1 MRSTNSAL
9 RIDNTCATPG
19 CRAPRDRWLT
29 LQLLIALPLLAAA
42 MKLLGFRR
50 SYSTLRWASAG
61 RVQRAARRPGA
72 GSTARGAES
81 SVRSTDGQRGPHHI
95 AAVVVHVNRHVL
107 PYQSKCL
114 LESTALWYLLR
125 RRGYSAE
132 LLLGA
137 RTLLGPFEAHA
148 WVELDGEALNDTAN
162 VRDIYEP
169 FNLARASQQV
179 ATAKP
184 ESP

>member
-1 MRSTNSAL
+1 MSSTTSAL
-9 RIDNTCATPG
+9 RIDNTCAAPG
-19 CRAPRDRWLT
+19 CNAPRDRWLT
-29 LQLLIALPLLAAA
+29 LQLLIALPLLTAA
-42 MKLLGFRR
+42 MKLFGFRR

-61 RVQRAARRPGA
+61 PVQRASRRRDTE
-72 GSTARGAES
+72 STAHSIDEQPVPR
-81 SVRSTDGQRGPHHI
+81 HM
-95 AAVVVHVNRHVL
+95 AAVVVHVNRHLL

-125 RRGYSAE
+125 RRGYPAE

-148 WVELDGEALNDTAN
+148 WVELEGKALNDAAN

-169 FNLARASQQV
+169 FALARASQQI

-184 ESP
+184 ESR

>member
-1 MRSTNSAL
+1 MRSTNSTL
-9 RIDNTCATPG
+9 RIDNTCAAPG
-19 CRAPRDRWLT
+19 CRAPLDRWLT
-29 LQLLIALPLLAAA
+29 LQLLVALPLLAAA
-42 MKLLGFRR
+42 MKLCGFRR

-61 RVQRAARRPGA
+61 RVQRAARRHDA
-72 GSTARGAES
+72 TSTP
-81 SVRSTDGQRGPHHI
+81 RSTEGQRVPHHV
-95 AAVVVHVNRHVL
+95 AALVVHVNRHVL

-125 RRGYSAE
+125 RRGYPAE

-148 WVELDGEALNDTAN
+148 WVELEGEVLNDSAD
-162 VRDIYEP
+162 VRNIYEP
-169 FNLARASQQV
+169 FDLARTFQQV
-179 ATAKP
+179 AAAKP

>member
-1 MRSTNSAL
+1 MSSTNSTL

-42 MKLLGFRR
+42 MKLFGFRR

-61 RVQRAARRPGA
+61 RVRRAARR
-72 GSTARGAES
+72 RGAES
-81 SVRSTDGQRGPHHI
+81 AARNTDGQRVAHHI
-95 AAVVVHVNRHVL
+95 AALVVHVNRHLL

-114 LESTALWYLLR
+114 LESMALWYLLR
-125 RRGYSAE
+125 RRGYAAE

-148 WVELDGEALNDTAN
+148 WVELDGEVLNDTAD
-162 VRDIYEP
+162 VRNIYEP
-169 FNLARASQQV
+169 FDLAGASQRV
-179 ATAKP
+179 AARP
-184 ESP
+184 ETP